1 MLRDKL
7 TISKG
12 MLLIVEHEGQLRRAV
27 VTDTFWL
34 SVAPGDEFHEPDAGT
49 FEVSLGF
56 GVKALPHDVA
66 ALGDS
71 VSLLPRQV
79 RAVVTLADRS
89 QLAGTHYDWLAH
101 CRAALEYAETQFS
114 KGPWDQV
121 LGKPWNW
128 CAEAWL
134 GGHDVPCTIDNIQG

>member
-12 MLLIVEHEGQLRRAV
+12 MLLIVEHDGQLRRAV

-34 SVAPGDEFHEPDAGT
+34 TCEDVEEPYAGT
-49 FEVSLGF
+49 FEVSLGMGAKAGPF
-56 GVKALPHDVA
+56 GEA

-71 VSLLPRQV
+71 VDLLPRQV
-79 RAVVTLADRS
+79 RAVVALADRS

-101 CRAALEYAETQFS
+101 CRAALEYAETQLA
-114 KGPWDQV
+114 KGPWDEV

-128 CAEAWL
+128 CEEAWL